1 MIPKA
6 GHVLSVKSNG
16 NRWATDCAAVEE
28 LAGGYRFTLIL
39 PTDFTTE
46 TGRTFKAGERYA
58 ISQFNVQAVAEVANV
73 EQKQDS
79 LGIDLWL
86 QKSNDDQ

>member
-16 NRWATDCAAVEE
+16 NRWATDCAAE
-28 LAGGYRFTLIL
+28 LAGGYRCTLIL
-39 PTDFTTE
+39 PADFTSE

-58 ISQFNVQAVAEVANV
+58 ISQFNVQAVAEVTKV
-73 EQKQDS
+73 EQKRDS